1 VQDQCE
7 GGVASLCKAHI
18 KMSKGRTFLRFLYKP
33 SLSVVRS
40 PGRMDVT
47 QLEHPKDVLNDESR
61 QFALL
66 VDSVTDYAI

>member
-1 VQDQCE
+1 
-7 GGVASLCKAHI
+7 
-18 KMSKGRTFLRFLYKP
+18 
-33 SLSVVRS
+33 
-40 PGRMDVT
+40 MDVT